1 LLNFDRKTEL
11 FTGADKV
18 VVDAANN
25 HALRKRVGRGAFT
38 VPQLA

>member
-1 LLNFDRKTEL
+1 LDRKTEM

-38 VPQLA
+38 IPQLA